1 MAKRTIIDLI
11 KAFEIL
17 KSRGIKYNQ
26 SMVVEQFNVT
36 APTIN
41 LWQKQAPT
49 TVVCMLYCVNQSNIE
64 FADLL
69 KKIKAKNDFKD
80 KPLDFIIAFCN
91 STGLTFKEVV
101 REV

>member
-26 SMVVEQFNVT
+26 SMVVEQFKVT

-41 LWQKQAPT
+41 LWQKQAPE
-49 TVVCMLYCVNQSNIE
+49 TVVCMQYCIKESKRE
-64 FADLL
+64 FPDIL
-69 KKIKAKNDFKD
+69 KKIRANNDFKD
-80 KPLDFIIAFCN
+80 KPLDFIMAFCN